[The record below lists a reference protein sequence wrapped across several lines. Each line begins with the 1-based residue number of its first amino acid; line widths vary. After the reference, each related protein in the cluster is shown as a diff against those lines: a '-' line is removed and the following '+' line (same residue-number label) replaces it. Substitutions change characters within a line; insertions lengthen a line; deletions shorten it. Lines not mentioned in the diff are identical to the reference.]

1 MLSGISK
8 KPSTDPHFLL
18 LQQRSRKWHVAY
30 REQHWSSISRWEQ
43 TQIQEEGR
51 PVMATRGDAVDDWV
65 SDLIAICVRMGF
77 EIDDEQSLRDD
88 VFDYI
93 RSVSYK

>member
-1 MLSGISK
+1 
-8 KPSTDPHFLL
+8 
-18 LQQRSRKWHVAY
+18 
-30 REQHWSSISRWEQ
+30 
-43 TQIQEEGR
+43 
-51 PVMATRGDAVDDWV
+51 MATRGDAVDDWV